1 MPATPNA
8 GAISHLPQKSALFFV
23 KKFKN
28 GSFFKKTHP
37 EGARLSAI
45 HFATPWVPLLF
56 FLYDVF
62 DHIYKF
68 RSDLS
73 RLSAQARHNLNIFFP
88 KHVSM
93 RACVGRVLRCLFV
106 CIFFCFFVFL
116 FVRLYFFVCLFA
128 CFFFI
133 YVGLLFVGLL
143 FIVCYFAHS
152 LLACMCWLL
161 FVVCCLLFVNLCC
174 VLYIAKNNV
183 RNCAPPNIVLRGYP
197 PKRQA
202 SRHAASICCVPEA
215 TR

>member
-116 FVRLYFFVCLFA
+116 FVRLYFFFVSLYFCLFVCIFLFA
-128 CFFFI
+128 CLLVFFLFML
-133 YVGLLFVGLL
+133 VCCLLVCCLLFVISLTL
-143 FIVCYFAHS
+143 C
-152 LLACMCWLL
+152 LLACVGCFLL
-161 FVVCCLLFVNLCC
+161 FVVCCLLIYVVCC
-174 VLYIAKNNV
+174 I
-183 RNCAPPNIVLRGYP
+183 
-197 PKRQA
+197 
-202 SRHAASICCVPEA
+202 
-215 TR
+215 